1 MHVGDTERSF
11 KKHCSQYFCTSCYCF
26 MVFWIIFQKFLNT
39 SVAQEVRNFYFL
51 LSVLVNLVQCQ
62 GTVGGGL
69 GGGRFNK
76 REPIVHTHLIF
87 LTFLS

>member
-51 LSVLVNLVQCQ
+51 LSVLVKLVQCQ
-62 GTVGGGL
+62 GTG
-69 GGGRFNK
+69 FNK
-76 REPIVHTHLIF
+76 REPIIHTHLIF
-87 LTFLS
+87 LTFLL